1 MLPKLSKG
9 KRKFVFCVRGRI
21 SKMHDAGDADDVD
34 GAHHLS
40 LSQLLVVV
48 LVAMIAI
55 FFFYFSTPHGTVD
68 AGRS

>member
-1 MLPKLSKG
+1 
-9 KRKFVFCVRGRI
+9 
-21 SKMHDAGDADDVD
+21 MHDAGDADDVD